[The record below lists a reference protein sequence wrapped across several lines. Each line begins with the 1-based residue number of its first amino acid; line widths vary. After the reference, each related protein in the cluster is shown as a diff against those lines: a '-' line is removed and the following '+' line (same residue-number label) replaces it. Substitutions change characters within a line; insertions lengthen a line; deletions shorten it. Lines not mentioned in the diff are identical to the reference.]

1 MHERQLLLEYINHA
15 DVTAGERARMN
26 IEIGVMR
33 FVGASLVLGVMGG
46 SFYVALHAGL
56 DDVLSPTILAWL
68 GVATSLLSALLMH
81 TGGRTV
87 RTKWLA
93 RALRRADARSHVHDG
108 VSANGSTFAVPTM
121 LPEQKLEKTDI
132 VKPQVIGA
140 LALFVFVPLMGCD
153 GGLCGQ
159 LDALPRAPR
168 VLAVGDSILAWNN
181 DRCHGIPERA
191 GLVAG
196 VHVDNRAVSGTVMHE
211 IASQYDAA
219 RIDGGPWDVVIV
231 DGGGNDVNSFCECG
245 ACDAVLDDVRT
256 RTNDLLDVMRDD
268 GARVVLV
275 DYFGFD
281 ERAWYGFDRC
291 EQALADLQATHEEI
305 DGERDDVTLVDLGAL
320 VTPDDHPEAY
330 TFDYV
335 HPSDEGSRILGE
347 LLAESLQPLVDA
359 P

>member
-1 MHERQLLLEYINHA
+1 MMKKLGLVQLIA
-15 DVTAGERARMN
+15 
-26 IEIGVMR
+26 
-33 FVGASLVLGVMGG
+33 LV
-46 SFYVALHAGL
+46 VA
-56 DDVLSPTILAWL
+56 V
-68 GVATSLLSALLMH
+68 
-81 TGGRTV
+81 
-87 RTKWLA
+87 
-93 RALRRADARSHVHDG
+93 
-108 VSANGSTFAVPTM
+108 NG
-121 LPEQKLEKTDI
+121 
-132 VKPQVIGA
+132 
-140 LALFVFVPLMGCD
+140 GCD

-159 LDALPRAPR
+159 LDALPRTPS
-168 VLAVGDSILAWNN
+168 VLAIGDSILAWNN

-245 ACDAVLDDVRT
+245 ACDAVLDDVAT
-256 RTNDLLDVMRDD
+256 RTNALLDLARED
-268 GARVVLV
+268 GASVVLV

-291 EQALADLQATHEEI
+291 EQALADLQAMHEEI
-305 DGERDDVTLVDLGAL
+305 DRERDDVTLVDLGAL